1 MKNKRG
7 QVGESITWV
16 VATIIVIVLLLIFIY
31 ASILLSK
38 TKSLKLDVK
47 ANSEDSFDWINSKT
61 QIAYSIN
68 DNNKNKIEGWIS
80 QGKKDE

>member
-1 MKNKRG
+1 MINKKA

-16 VATIIVIVLLLIFIY
+16 VATIIVVVLLIIFIY

-38 TKSLKLDVK
+38 TKSLKFDIK

-68 DNNKNKIEGWIS
+68 NNNQNKIEGWIS
-80 QGKKDE
+80 QNKKDE

>member
-1 MKNKRG
+1 MLNKKA

-38 TKSLKLDVK
+38 TKSLESGKE
-47 ANSEDSFDWINSKT
+47 NSEYSFDWINSKT

-68 DNNKNKIEGWIS
+68 DKNKDKIEDWIS
-80 QGKKDE
+80 QSKKDE